1 MIGRGSQGNPW
12 IFRDIAEYFATG
24 TIPARPSPAE
34 VKAMIWEHA
43 ALQLAVK
50 GEYIGIREMRKHTA
64 WYLAGFPHAA
74 KLRKQACEME
84 SMEDLE
90 KLLACIEEG

>member
-1 MIGRGSQGNPW
+1 MIR
-12 IFRDIAEYFATG
+12 
-24 TIPARPSPAE
+24 
-34 VKAMIWEHA
+34 EHA
-43 ALQLAVK
+43 SLLLEVK

-74 KLRKQACEME
+74 GLRKAACEME

-90 KLLACIEEG
+90 ALLAQLDTGFKNNV